1 MVIQITTWSPDTCGC
16 EVSFSWDDE
25 APSENRVH
33 TFYAIHNVCELHE
46 HLASKTQHSLTV
58 HTAKAQTK
66 MKHIHTITA
75 RNMTRH
81 QDRTNQTRNRRQK
94 RELES
99 LNPQVIDHNRRVIE
113 NFEDIF
119 AEPYAHD
126 EHIYD
131 LLLKENQTKNMAIGH
146 LEEQHG
152 IANDKVQWRLEGKA
166 PARKVV
172 LAFEHNDHVKI
183 QKSLSARFA
192 ERVEVEPLVKE

>member
-1 MVIQITTWSPDTCGC
+1 MAIQITTWSPDTCGC

-33 TFYAIHNVCELHE
+33 TFYAMHDVCPHHE
-46 HLASKTQHSLTV
+46 HLASKTLSSITV

-81 QDRTNQTRNRRQK
+81 QEATNKARNRRNR

-126 EHIYD
+126 EHIYH
-131 LLLKENQTKNMAIGH
+131 LLLKENQTKNQAIGH

-152 IANDKVQWRLEGKA
+152 ITNDKVQWRLEGKA

-172 LAFEHNDHVKI
+172 LTVDHPEHSKI
-183 QKSLSARFA
+183 GLSLLNRFA
-192 ERVEVEPLVKE
+192 GMVQLEAPAKE